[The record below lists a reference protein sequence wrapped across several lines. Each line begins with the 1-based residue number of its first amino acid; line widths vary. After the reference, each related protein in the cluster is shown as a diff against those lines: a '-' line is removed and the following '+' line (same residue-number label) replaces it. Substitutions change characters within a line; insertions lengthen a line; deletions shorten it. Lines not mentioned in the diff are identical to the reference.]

1 MLAKLQEIK
10 SAEEQAARLEMRAD
24 GARAERRRLE
34 AAVEEVQLSCAAGQA
49 DLAALRRDLGTLEAK
64 VPPSLALVIFLQAAL
79 HNRQIVH
86 PL

>member
-10 SAEEQAARLEMRAD
+10 AAEEQAARLEMRAD
-24 GARAERRRLE
+24 GARVERRRLE

-64 VPPSLALVIFLQAAL
+64 VPPHWLF
-79 HNRQIVH
+79 
-86 PL
+86 